1 MPRLTTRKVVVIT
14 LTKLNMQ
21 LRCEQQVR
29 PKEEDMRN
37 LSVRDFSSPIWLL
50 CFVMGVCV
58 LVLLF
63 SPSMLGQAPTANA
76 PMRQATL
83 DVVNVGED
91 SPPGR
96 LTGFGPP
103 EPATDGG
110 FWGGAT
116 GDFYRVVWFPDDE
129 PSAIVELNI
138 PPHSVAQKIEIAYL
152 NGISGCF
159 GSPLGDTFQ
168 TYIGNTSNPAV
179 WAFVGTTLWD
189 PSACTVGE
197 QERGVVLYIQRSANE
212 FDVGLGGGSTGKD
225 LFVKIV
231 SSAGLANQPWASF
244 NIFGQV
250 GIHSTKLIGVTRSHR
265 DETAS
270 TPRE

>member
-1 MPRLTTRKVVVIT
+1 
-14 LTKLNMQ
+14 
-21 LRCEQQVR
+21 
-29 PKEEDMRN
+29 MRN
-37 LSVRDFSSPIWLL
+37 LSVRDFSSPRWLL
-50 CFVMGVCV
+50 CFVTGVFV

-63 SPSMLGQAPTANA
+63 PPAMLGQEPTADA
-76 PMRQATL
+76 PIRQATL
-83 DVVNVGED
+83 DMVNVGED

-129 PSAIVELNI
+129 PSAIVELKI
-138 PPHSVAQKIEIAYL
+138 PPHSVAQKIEISYL

-168 TYIGNTSNPAV
+168 AYIGNTSNPAV
-179 WAFVGTTLWD
+179 WAFVGTILWD
-189 PSACTVGE
+189 PSACTAGE
-197 QERGVVLYIQRSANE
+197 QERGVVLYIRRSADE
-212 FDVGLGGGSTGKD
+212 FDVALGGGSTGKE

-244 NIFGQV
+244 NVFGQV
-250 GIHSTKLIGVTRSHR
+250 GIHSTKLIGVIRRRR
-265 DETAS
+265 DEMAS

>member
-1 MPRLTTRKVVVIT
+1 
-14 LTKLNMQ
+14 
-21 LRCEQQVR
+21 
-29 PKEEDMRN
+29 MRN
-37 LSVRDFSSPIWLL
+37 LSVREFSTPMWLL

-63 SPSMLGQAPTANA
+63 SPAMLGQEPTANA
-76 PMRQATL
+76 PTRQATL

-116 GDFYRVVWFPDDE
+116 GDFYRVVWFPNDE
-129 PSAIVELNI
+129 PSAMVELKI
-138 PPHSVAQKIEIAYL
+138 PRHSVAQKIEITYL

-159 GSPLGDTFQ
+159 GSPPGDTFQ
-168 TYIGNTSNPAV
+168 AYIGNRSNPGSWV
-179 WAFVGTTLWD
+179 FVGTILWD
-189 PSACTVGE
+189 PSACTDGE
-197 QERGVVLYIQRSANE
+197 QERGVVLYIQRPANE
-212 FDVGLGGGSTGKD
+212 FGVGLAGGSSGKD
-225 LFVKIV
+225 LFLKIV

-244 NIFGQV
+244 NLFGQV
-250 GIHSTKLIGVTRSHR
+250 GIHSTKLIGVTRRHR
-265 DETAS
+265 DETARI
-270 TPRE
+270 PHE

>member
-1 MPRLTTRKVVVIT
+1 
-14 LTKLNMQ
+14 MQ
-21 LRCEQQVR
+21 ALRR
-29 PKEEDMRN
+29 PQGGNMRN
-37 LSVRDFSSPIWLL
+37 LSVRDFSSPKWLL

-63 SPSMLGQAPTANA
+63 SPAMLGQEPTANA
-76 PMRQATL
+76 PRRQATL

-116 GDFYRVVWFPDDE
+116 GDFYRVVWFPNDE
-129 PSAIVELNI
+129 PSAIVELKI
-138 PPHSVAQKIEIAYL
+138 PPHSVAQKIEITYL

-159 GSPLGDTFQ
+159 GSPPGDTFQ
-168 TYIGNTSNPAV
+168 VYIGNTSNPAAWV
-179 WAFVGTTLWD
+179 FVGTILWD
-189 PSACTVGE
+189 PSACTDGE
-197 QERGVVLYIQRSANE
+197 QERGVVLYIQRPANE
-212 FDVGLGGGSTGKD
+212 FGVGLGGGSTGKD

-244 NIFGQV
+244 NVFGQV
-250 GIHSTKLIGVTRSHR
+250 GIHSTKLIGVTRRRR
-265 DETAS
+265 DETARI
-270 TPRE
+270 PHE

>member
-1 MPRLTTRKVVVIT
+1 MSNV
-14 LTKLNMQ
+14 
-21 LRCEQQVR
+21 
-29 PKEEDMRN
+29 
-37 LSVRDFSSPIWLL
+37 SVRDFSLPIWFL
-50 CFVMGVCV
+50 MDVCV

-63 SPSMLGQAPTANA
+63 SPAMLGQAPTANA

-96 LTGFGPP
+96 LIGFGPP
-103 EPATDGG
+103 EPATHGG
-110 FWGGAT
+110 SWGGAT

-129 PSAIVELNI
+129 PLAIVELKI
-138 PPHSVAQKIEIAYL
+138 PPHSVAQRLGITYL

-168 TYIGNTSNPAV
+168 VYIGNASNPPA
-179 WAFVGTTLWD
+179 WALVGTVLWD

-197 QERGVVLYIQRSANE
+197 QERGVVLDIRLSADE
-212 FDVGLGGGSTGKD
+212 FDVGLGGGSRGKD

-250 GIHSTKLIGVTRSHR
+250 GIHSTKLIGVTKRRR
-265 DETAS
+265 DEATS
-270 TPRE
+270 IPRE

>member
-1 MPRLTTRKVVVIT
+1 
-14 LTKLNMQ
+14 
-21 LRCEQQVR
+21 
-29 PKEEDMRN
+29 MRN
-37 LSVRDFSSPIWLL
+37 SSVRDLSSPIWLL
-50 CFVMGVCV
+50 CFVTGVCV
-58 LVLLF
+58 LVLVF
-63 SPSMLGQAPTANA
+63 SPAVPGQAATASA
-76 PMRQATL
+76 PLRQATL

-116 GDFYRVVWFPDDE
+116 GNFYRVVWFPDDE
-129 PSAIVELNI
+129 PLAIVELKI
-138 PPHSVAQKIEIAYL
+138 PPHSVAQKLEITYL

-168 TYIGNTSNPAV
+168 AYIGNTSHPPV
-179 WAFVGTTLWD
+179 WAFVGTVLWD
-189 PSACTVGE
+189 TSACTVGE
-197 QERGVVLYIQRSANE
+197 QERGVVLHIRLSADE
-212 FDVGLGGGSTGKD
+212 FDVGLGGGNRGKK

-244 NIFGQV
+244 NVFGQV
-250 GIHSTKLIGVTRSHR
+250 GIHSTKLIGVVDQENYEDNDHKGG
-265 DETAS
+265 DD
-270 TPRE
+270 

>member
-1 MPRLTTRKVVVIT
+1 MPRDTSKRTCRPCATFMWLG
-14 LTKLNMQ
+14 
-21 LRCEQQVR
+21 LREG
-29 PKEEDMRN
+29 DMRS
-37 LSVRDFSSPIWLL
+37 LSARDSSLPIWLR

-63 SPSMLGQAPTANA
+63 SPAMLGQAPTANA

-91 SPPGR
+91 SPPRR

-129 PSAIVELNI
+129 PSAIVELKI
-138 PPHSVAQKIEIAYL
+138 PPRSRAQKIEITYL

-168 TYIGNTSNPAV
+168 AYISNTSNPAV
-179 WAFVGTTLWD
+179 WVFVGTTTWD
-189 PSACTVGE
+189 LSACTAGE

-212 FDVGLGGGSTGKD
+212 FEVGLGGGSTGKD

-231 SSAGLANQPWASF
+231 SSAGMANQPCASF
-244 NIFGQV
+244 NVFGQV
-250 GIHSTKLIGVTRSHR
+250 GIHSAKLIGVTRRHR
-265 DETAS
+265 DEVVS
-270 TPRE
+270 TPRD